1 MVTGSDIDQSMV
13 SSRSDRV
20 FAVPPPQPSQPT
32 DIIAALRRIGEL
44 DGLSDDEYIWIAHHC
59 TERVGAEGAILFSE
73 NEPCYH
79 LHFILRGEVHVHRRN
94 SGPVALY
101 IGRTG
106 NMTGK
111 LPYSRMKT
119 WGGDG
124 YASGTLWVLD
134 LHEDFFPAMLLAIPS
149 MAQQCVSVLLDR
161 VREFTR
167 ADEQAARLIAL
178 GKLAANL
185 AHELNNPASAAR
197 RAGTVFSS
205 ISSEEDDAKYQ
216 LGYLCKSKEELA
228 LCRGWMGHA
237 WDYANGEMVASRDAT
252 QLAANDRE
260 DELLRWLEDHEM
272 PDAWTIAPV
281 LAEVALPIEMLDTLA
296 ISVRSE
302 VLPLTIA
309 NLAAALRRTRTAAT
323 IMESTSRIFDLID
336 AIKDYSYMDQAPIQ
350 DVDLAQSLDNT
361 LTMLQ
366 SRLEHVSIER
376 QYAPDVPKIRAF
388 GSELK
393 QVWTALIENA
403 LDAMSDRGALK
414 LSTKL
419 KGQMA
424 FVEVWDNGPGIDPA
438 LTSRIFEPFF
448 TTKPLG
454 HGLGLGLDMVQRI
467 ISKHFGSVSVES
479 KPSATCFQ
487 VRLPLDQMHIY

>member
-1 MVTGSDIDQSMV
+1 MTSGSGIDPTRV
-13 SSRSDRV
+13 ASRSDRI
-20 FAVPPPQPSQPT
+20 FAVSPPQPSRPAEM
-32 DIIAALRRIGEL
+32 IAALSKIAEL
-44 DGLSDDEYIWIAHHC
+44 DGLSNEEYAWIADHC
-59 TERVGAEGAILFSE
+59 TERMGGEGAMVFCE

-79 LHFILRGEVHVHRRN
+79 LNFIVRGEVHVHRRN

-106 NMTGK
+106 RLTGK

-124 YASGTLWVLD
+124 YASGDLWVLD
-134 LHEDFFPAMLLAIPS
+134 LHEDFFPAMLQAIPS
-149 MAQQCVSVLLDR
+149 MAQRCVSVLLDR

-167 ADEQAARLIAL
+167 ADEQTAKLIAL

-197 RAGTVFSS
+197 RAATA
-205 ISSEEDDAKYQ
+205 ISEISDAEEDAKYQ
-216 LGYLCKSKEELA
+216 LGHLCRSREELEFCRDWMRQA
-228 LCRGWMGHA
+228 LTFARAGAAGSKNA
-237 WDYANGEMVASRDAT
+237 P

-260 DELLRWLEDHEM
+260 DELLRWLEANEV

-281 LAEVALPIEMLDTLA
+281 LAEAALPVDALA
-296 ISVRSE
+296 ALVASVSAE
-302 VLPLTIA
+302 VLPLAIT
-309 NLAAALRRTRTAAT
+309 NFAAALQRNRAAST
-323 IMESTSRIFDLID
+323 IVDSTSRIFDLIA

-361 LTMLQ
+361 LAMLQ
-366 SRLEHVSIER
+366 SRLAHVSVER
-376 QYAPDVPKIRAF
+376 EYAADVPTIRAF

-403 LDAMSDRGALK
+403 LDAMHDRGILR
-414 LSTKL
+414 LSTAV
-419 KGQMA
+419 KGPMV
-424 FVEVWDNGPGIDPA
+424 FVEIGDNGPGIDAA
-438 LTSRIFEPFF
+438 LRPRIFEPFF
-448 TTKPLG
+448 TTKPVG

-467 ISKHFGSVSVES
+467 VSKHFGSVSVES

-487 VRLPLDQMHIY
+487 VRLPLDRMQVY

>member
-1 MVTGSDIDQSMV
+1 
-13 SSRSDRV
+13 
-20 FAVPPPQPSQPT
+20 
-32 DIIAALRRIGEL
+32 
-44 DGLSDDEYIWIAHHC
+44 
-59 TERVGAEGAILFSE
+59 
-73 NEPCYH
+73 
-79 LHFILRGEVHVHRRN
+79 
-94 SGPVALY
+94 
-101 IGRTG
+101 
-106 NMTGK
+106 
-111 LPYSRMKT
+111 
-119 WGGDG
+119 
-124 YASGTLWVLD
+124 
-134 LHEDFFPAMLLAIPS
+134 
-149 MAQQCVSVLLDR
+149 
-161 VREFTR
+161 
-167 ADEQAARLIAL
+167 
-178 GKLAANL
+178 
-185 AHELNNPASAAR
+185 
-197 RAGTVFSS
+197 
-205 ISSEEDDAKYQ
+205 
-216 LGYLCKSKEELA
+216 
-228 LCRGWMGHA
+228 
-237 WDYANGEMVASRDAT
+237 
-252 QLAANDRE
+252 
-260 DELLRWLEDHEM
+260 
-272 PDAWTIAPV
+272 
-281 LAEVALPIEMLDTLA
+281 
-296 ISVRSE
+296 
-302 VLPLTIA
+302 
-309 NLAAALRRTRTAAT
+309 
-323 IMESTSRIFDLID
+323 
-336 AIKDYSYMDQAPIQ
+336 MDQAPIQ